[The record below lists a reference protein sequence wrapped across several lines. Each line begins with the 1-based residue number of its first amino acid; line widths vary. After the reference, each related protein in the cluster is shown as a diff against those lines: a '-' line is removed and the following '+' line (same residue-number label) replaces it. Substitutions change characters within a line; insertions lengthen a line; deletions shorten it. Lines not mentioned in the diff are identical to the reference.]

1 MSQED
6 SVQDVDYVALAADVV
21 SAYVA
26 NNSVPAADLAGL
38 IGTVH
43 NAFVSLGQPVAKEAE
58 KPTPLMPIKKTV
70 TPDYLISLEDGKQ
83 YKSLKR
89 HLSTRGLTPEEYRRK
104 WGLPHD
110 YPMVAANYAAQR
122 SELAKSIGLGRGRT
136 VAAAAKRATSDAVV
150 KAPVADAKADAKA
163 AGKPSKRARA

>member
-1 MSQED
+1 VSQED
-6 SVQDVDYVALAADVV
+6 WVQEVDFVALAADVV

-38 IGTVH
+38 IGAVH
-43 NAFVSLGQPVAKEAE
+43 TAFVSLGQPAAAKEAE
-58 KPTPLMPIKKTV
+58 KPVPLMPIKKTV
-70 TPDYLISLEDGKQ
+70 TPDYLISLEDGRQ

-122 SELAKSIGLGRGRT
+122 SELAKSIGLGRSRP
-136 VAAAAKRATSDAVV
+136 VAAAAKRAPSDAVV
-150 KAPVADAKADAKA
+150 TAPAIEAKTAQRGRPRSA
-163 AGKPSKRARA
+163 

>member
-1 MSQED
+1 MSQENL
-6 SVQDVDYVALAADVV
+6 VHDVDFVALAADVV

-43 NAFVSLGQPVAKEAE
+43 TAFLSLGQPVAKEPE

-89 HLSTRGLTPEEYRRK
+89 HLSTRGLSPEDYRRK

-122 SELAKSIGLGRGRT
+122 SELAKSSGLGQIRRQQ
-136 VAAAAKRATSDAVV
+136 AAAR
-150 KAPVADAKADAKA
+150 KAQA
-163 AGKPSKRARA
+163 A